1 MIKTGI
7 YSLVLSDEIDN
18 AKETKRKMK
27 NETLINKLLSKFYK
41 NKQVWKFKLLK
52 NYKESKLW

>member
-7 YSLVLSDEIDN
+7 YSIVLSDKEDSL
-18 AKETKRKMK
+18 KETKRKMR

>member
-18 AKETKRKMK
+18 ANETKRKMR

-52 NYKESKLW
+52 NYKEKKLW

>member
-18 AKETKRKMK
+18 VKETKRKMR

-52 NYKESKLW
+52 YYKESKLW